1 MKRKHIIVLALLG
14 LLSIVVLA
22 VPELGILPMLVIIGI
37 PISIAYWSVP
47 ALFLIATISYVIYHA
62 MGFSGRTG
70 ALLAVSLSGIL
81 LAIPAYMLNMQME
94 KQAFSHVSN
103 DHNSLTLPLPFG
115 KIAVVTKGSGKY
127 AKDSSTRCD
136 GFCLHALL
144 SGSARSILMLESRE
158 PFTPLQPDAEAV
170 EFTIERLPQCP
181 ETIFA
186 SGRHTLSL
194 PNGKSR
200 KKGTANAVELIK
212 LKISEG
218 ECLVSKKAKLS
229 DADIVITRGRAIS
242 GGSHASR
249 PGFRL
254 FTDTIIA
261 DRITVHQKMAMDGA
275 FDEVYRWTGVTFK
288 PFAWILVPAPQSG
301 YGFDVNMGWW
311 RSVQRINIAKRYD
324 DKSDWPLF
332 LTGTLGFDLQL
343 DGTFAEKR
351 IIENMEKV
359 LAENRAPS
367 PEEWSSFSDY
377 LDRRGL
383 IANADAARSDFEIAY
398 QMLENGKFPTPPRL
412 YQVVNHAVKNTTPQQ
427 VAHLTEMMISRMED
441 GTTWAENLKVSRKKE
456 LANLAAGLRRLP
468 DEYLLPHFE
477 RHVKLA
483 SNQAVQ
489 TAAWRFISQLHIHG
503 ERAVPTLLEQIGAG
517 LEGGDRFY
525 RSNAYQHPYLA
536 GMIGLCLAGPQAKS
550 ASPKLLRLMQEGQLP
565 AHASY
570 GDLMV
575 NTLVRTA
582 IDPELIWPVY
592 SAANKNRT
600 RENFDREVKRAKSDR
615 PDCSY

>member
-1 MKRKHIIVLALLG
+1 M
-14 LLSIVVLA
+14 
-22 VPELGILPMLVIIGI
+22 
-37 PISIAYWSVP
+37 
-47 ALFLIATISYVIYHA
+47 
-62 MGFSGRTG
+62 
-70 ALLAVSLSGIL
+70 
-81 LAIPAYMLNMQME
+81 
-94 KQAFSHVSN
+94 
-103 DHNSLTLPLPFG
+103 
-115 KIAVVTKGSGKY
+115 
-127 AKDSSTRCD
+127 
-136 GFCLHALL
+136 
-144 SGSARSILMLESRE
+144 
-158 PFTPLQPDAEAV
+158 
-170 EFTIERLPQCP
+170 
-181 ETIFA
+181 
-186 SGRHTLSL
+186 
-194 PNGKSR
+194 
-200 KKGTANAVELIK
+200 ELIK

-275 FDEVYRWTGVTFK
+275 FNEIYRWTGVTFK

-311 RSVQRINIAKRYD
+311 RTVQRINIAKRYD

-332 LTGTLGFDLQL
+332 LTGTLGLDLQL
-343 DGTFAEKR
+343 DGGFAEKR
-351 IIENMEKV
+351 IVENMETV

-367 PEEWSSFSDY
+367 PEEWNSFSDY

-383 IANADAARSDFEIAY
+383 IPNADAAGSDFAIAY
-398 QMLENGKFPTPPRL
+398 QMLENRKFPTPPRL
-412 YQVVNHAVKNTTPQQ
+412 YQVVNHAVRNATPQQ
-427 VAHLTEMMISRMED
+427 IAHLTEMMISRMED
-441 GTTWAENLKVSRKKE
+441 GTTSAQNLKVSRKNE

-483 SNQAVQ
+483 SDQAVQ
-489 TAAWRFISQLHIHG
+489 TAAWRFVSQLHIHG
-503 ERAVPTLLEQIGAG
+503 ERAVPTLLEQIDAG

-536 GMIGLCLAGPQAKS
+536 GMIGLCLAGPHAKS
-550 ASPKLLRLMQEGQLP
+550 ASPKLLRLMQAGQLP
-565 AHASY
+565 AHASH
-570 GDLMV
+570 GDLMI
-575 NTLVRTA
+575 NTLVQTG

>member
-1 MKRKHIIVLALLG
+1 MKRQHIIVLALLG

-22 VPELGILPMLVIIGI
+22 VPKLGILPMLVIIGI

-47 ALFLIATISYVIYHA
+47 ALFLIATISYAIFHA
-62 MGFSGRTG
+62 MGFSGRAG
-70 ALLAVSLSGIL
+70 ALLAVSLCGIL
-81 LAIPAYMLNMQME
+81 LTVPAYMLNLQME

-103 DHNSLTLPLPFG
+103 DHNSLTLPLPLG
-115 KIAVVTKGSGKY
+115 SIAVVTKGSGKY

-144 SGSARSILMLESRE
+144 SGSARSILMQESRE
-158 PFTPLQPDAEAV
+158 PFAPLQPDAEAV

-186 SGRHTLSL
+186 SGGHTLSL

-242 GGSHASR
+242 GGTHASH

-254 FTDTIIA
+254 FADTIIA

-275 FDEVYRWTGVTFK
+275 FNEVYRWTGVTFK

-332 LTGTLGFDLQL
+332 LTGTLGLDLEL
-343 DGTFAEKR
+343 DSEFAEKR
-351 IIENMEKV
+351 IVENMEIV

-383 IANADAARSDFEIAY
+383 TPNADAAGSDFAIAY
-398 QMLENGKFPTPPRL
+398 QMLENRKFPTPPRL
-412 YQVVNHAVKNTTPQQ
+412 YQVVNHAVINATPQQ
-427 VAHLTEMMISRMED
+427 IAHLTELMISRMED
-441 GTTWAENLKVSRKKE
+441 GTTGAQNLKVSRKKE

-468 DEYLLPHFE
+468 DEYLLPYFA

-483 SNQAVQ
+483 SDQAVQ
-489 TAAWRFISQLHIHG
+489 TVAWRFVSHLHIHG
-503 ERAVPTLLEQIGAG
+503 ERAVPTLLEQIDAG

-525 RSNAYQHPYLA
+525 RSNTYQHPYLA
-536 GMIGLCLAGPQAKS
+536 GMIGLCLAGPDAKS
-550 ASPKLLRLMQEGQLP
+550 AAPKLLRLMQAGQLP

-575 NTLVRTA
+575 NTLVQTG

-592 SAANKNRT
+592 SPANKNRT

-615 PDCSY
+615 PDCNY